1 MLNNTD
7 LEAFGYY
14 DQDYAEDV
22 ECWKT
27 PAKMVNEYAALSGQK
42 PDAQL
47 YENLIA
53 EEYHEWSI
61 EYPDNNGLNC
71 DGEPYYPA
79 NELKELADLVYVIYG
94 YALAKNWDLE
104 EAVRR
109 VHKNN
114 LARIWQDDGSI
125 LRREDGKIIRNPNVE
140 KPFLDDLVK

>member
-1 MLNNTD
+1 MLNSDD

-14 DQDYAEDV
+14 DSDYAEDV
-22 ECWKT
+22 ERWKT
-27 PAKMVNEYAALSGQK
+27 PAKMVKEYAALSGQE

-71 DGEPYYPA
+71 DGEPYHPV

-109 VHKNN
+109 VHQSNIG
-114 LARIWQDDGSI
+114 RMRQDDGTI
-125 LRREDGKIIRNPNVE
+125 LRREDGKVIKNPNTPKVN
-140 KPFLDDLVK
+140 LSDLV

>member
-1 MLNNTD
+1 MLNSDD

-14 DQDYAEDV
+14 DQEYEEDMKR
-22 ECWKT
+22 CKS
-27 PAKMVNEYAALSGQK
+27 PLDMAKEYASLSGQK

-71 DGEPYYPA
+71 DGGPYYPA

-109 VHKNN
+109 VHQSNIGRMRQN
-114 LARIWQDDGSI
+114 DGTI
-125 LRREDGKIIRNPNVE
+125 KYREDGKVIKNPDA
-140 KPFLDDLVK
+140 KKCDLSDLV